1 MKGRVTMKQLIPQE
15 MIETKIYNIRGQKVI
30 LDRDLA
36 RLYGVQTKV
45 LKQAVNRNI
54 ERFPDDFMFQLN
66 SKEFNNWR
74 SQIVT
79 SNPGDRMGLRY
90 SPYAFTQ
97 EGVAMLSSILRS
109 SRAIQVNIQIMRIF
123 VKFRKTLLVH
133 YTLAN
138 KIGELERRVGGHDVK
153 IQAIFEA
160 IKRLTM
166 PAETEKKKERI
177 GFHKD

>member
-1 MKGRVTMKQLIPQE
+1 MKQLIPQE
-15 MIETKIYNIRGQKVI
+15 IIETKIYNIRGQKVL

-36 RLYGVQTKV
+36 RLYGVQTRV

-54 ERFPDDFMFQLN
+54 ERFPDGFMFQLN
-66 SKEFNNWR
+66 SKEFKNWR
-74 SQIVT
+74 SQIVI

-90 SPYAFTQ
+90 RPYAFTQ
-97 EGVAMLSSILRS
+97 EGVAMLSGILKS
-109 SRAIQVNIQIMRIF
+109 SRAIQVNIQIMRVF

-133 YTLAN
+133 YKLAN
-138 KIGELERRVGGHDVK
+138 KLNELERRVGTHDVK

-166 PAETEKKKERI
+166 PGDMKKKEKI
-177 GFHKD
+177 GFI

>member
-1 MKGRVTMKQLIPQE
+1 MKQLIPQE
-15 MIETKIYNIRGQKVI
+15 MIETQIYNIRGQKVL

-66 SKEFNNWR
+66 SKEFKNWR

-90 SPYAFTQ
+90 RPYAFTQ
-97 EGVAMLSSILRS
+97 EGVAMLSSVLNS
-109 SRAIQVNIQIMRIF
+109 ERAIQVNIAIMRTFIKLREIM
-123 VKFRKTLLVH
+123 VTHKDLARK
-133 YTLAN
+133 
-138 KIGELERRVGGHDVK
+138 IDDMERKYDVQFK
-153 IQAIFEA
+153 VVFEA
-160 IKRLTM
+160 IRRLLT
-166 PAETEKKKERI
+166 PPEKLKKRI
-177 GFHKD
+177 GFYKE

>member
-1 MKGRVTMKQLIPQE
+1 MKQLIPQE
-15 MIETKIYNIRGQKVI
+15 TIETKIYNIRDQKVM

-36 RLYGVQTKV
+36 GLYGVRTKV

-74 SQIVT
+74 SQFVT
-79 SNPGDRMGLRY
+79 SNSGDRMGLRY
-90 SPYAFTQ
+90 RPYVFTQ
-97 EGVAMLSSILRS
+97 EGVAMLSSILKS
-109 SRAIQVNIQIMRIF
+109 SRAIQVNIQIMRVF

-133 YTLAN
+133 YKLAN
-138 KIGELERRVGGHDVK
+138 KLNELECRVGSHDVK

-166 PAETEKKKERI
+166 PADVKKKEKI
-177 GFHKD
+177 GFI